1 MARRGDVHWANP
13 PVIGEHR
20 FLVVQ
25 DDSFNRQFD
34 ETLVV
39 PIVSKKDEELTSW
52 EIEVPK
58 DTFKKPSVV
67 NCSVIILIK
76 HSDLGDF
83 ICTLDEKTMQ
93 GVDYGLTVVLGLQDW

>member
-25 DDSFNRQFD
+25 DDAFNRQFD

-39 PIVSKKDEELTSW
+39 PIVSKKDEELPSW
-52 EIEVPK
+52 EIELPES
-58 DTFKKPSVV
+58 TFKKPSVV
-67 NCSVIILIK
+67 NCSAIVLIK
-76 HSDLGDF
+76 CSDLGDF
-83 ICTLDEKTMQ
+83 ICTLDGKTMQ